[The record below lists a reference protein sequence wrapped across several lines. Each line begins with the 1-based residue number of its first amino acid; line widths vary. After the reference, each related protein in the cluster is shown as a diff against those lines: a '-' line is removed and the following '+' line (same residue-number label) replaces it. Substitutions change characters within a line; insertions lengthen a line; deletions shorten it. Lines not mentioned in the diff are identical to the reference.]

1 METIYFAHPVN
12 TYGTAVETFCLELIR
27 KKFPGQKIFNPNGLK
42 HQMEYGR
49 KGMDYFFEEVKQC
62 ENVVF
67 LPFSDGSI
75 GAGVYKE
82 VECGFNNKSDIYI
95 FQEDFNLLK
104 IETLPTK
111 LLTIEQTRKRIKEE
125 ENYLNF
131 YL

>member
-27 KKFPGQKIFNPNGLK
+27 KKFPKSKYKILNPNGEI
-42 HQMEYGR
+42 HQIGYKER
-49 KGMDYFFEEVKQC
+49 KMDYFFDLVKQC
-62 ENVVF
+62 KIVIF

-95 FQEDFNLLK
+95 FQEDFTLLK
-104 IETLPTK
+104 IEILP
-111 LLTIEQTRKRIKEE
+111 LNHLSVEQTRERIKKE

-131 YL
+131 